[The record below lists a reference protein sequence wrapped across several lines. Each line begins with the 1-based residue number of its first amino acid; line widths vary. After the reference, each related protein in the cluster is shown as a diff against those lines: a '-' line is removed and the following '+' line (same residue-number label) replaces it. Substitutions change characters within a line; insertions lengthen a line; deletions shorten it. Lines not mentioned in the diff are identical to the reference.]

1 MISGAS
7 RITIRIMATVIR
19 LNREGMKLDIERI
32 LPLLLFLLVC
42 TSFVATLP
50 QVTATWGAVP
60 SSAREEPGLRLLRE
74 AMLIVIIAACALLD
88 ARFWRILL
96 SRNVLT
102 TIIILSA
109 YVAFEVAYALYL
121 GFPLIVPLTG
131 LRVFEYAPLVLVGV
145 LVAGVSEPDRVFRR
159 FAGLLRYVIVIEAIL
174 AVRQAWWAPP
184 YYGTSMIGEGG
195 RAFGTFV
202 SPNHFGVTMASCALV
217 FAVAE
222 RANFRKWIYVS
233 FALVL
238 LSGSRTAILS
248 AFMVILFQ
256 IYYALRR
263 HDRWLVSLPAPF
275 ILVGGLVLASDP
287 LISGRNTELAD
298 EGRLQI
304 WQSIYVDN
312 VEDAMDFLFGWGLG
326 LGSNTITTLFGSN
339 AYQGQFVPDSL
350 YLFILN
356 GYGTIGL
363 ILYFGL
369 LLVTYRTSSHK
380 QKLLVVSFIVMV
392 GVPFNCWEQ
401 FPQNAILMFL
411 WGVIIGTSNSRQKM
425 HLFQ

>member
-1 MISGAS
+1 
-7 RITIRIMATVIR
+7 
-19 LNREGMKLDIERI
+19 MKLHIERI
-32 LPLLLFLLVC
+32 LPLFLFLLVC

-50 QVTATWGAVP
+50 QVMAAWDAVP
-60 SSAREEPGLRLLRE
+60 STAQEEPGLRLLRE
-74 AMLIVIIAACALLD
+74 AMLVVIIAVCALLD
-88 ARFWRILL
+88 ARFWRILF
-96 SRNVLT
+96 SRNILT
-102 TIIILSA
+102 AIIILSA

-145 LVAGVSEPDRVFRR
+145 LVAGVHEPDKVFGR
-159 FAGLLRYVIVIEAIL
+159 FAGLLRYVIVIEGIL
-174 AVRQAWWAPP
+174 AVRQALWAPP
-184 YYGTSMIGEGG
+184 YYGTSIIGGG

-202 SPNHFGVTMASCALV
+202 SPNHFGVTMATCALV
-217 FAVAE
+217 FAIAE
-222 RANFRKWIYVS
+222 TANFRKWIYAS

-238 LSGSRTAILS
+238 LSGSRSAILS

-256 IYYALRR
+256 VYYALRR

-275 ILVGGLVLASDP
+275 ILVGGLALASNP
-287 LISGRNTELAD
+287 AISGRNTELAE

-304 WQSIYVDN
+304 WQSIYGGN

-326 LGSNTITTLFGSN
+326 LGSNTITTLLGSN
-339 AYQGQFVPDSL
+339 AFQGQFSADSL

-363 ILYFGL
+363 ILYLGL
-369 LLVTYRTSSHK
+369 LVVTYRTSSHK
-380 QKLLVVSFIVMV
+380 QKLLVVLFIVAA
-392 GVPFNCWEQ
+392 GVPFNCWEY

-411 WGVIIGTSNSRQKM
+411 WGLVLGAPRHAQHRRSLYRTQSAFSS
-425 HLFQ
+425 